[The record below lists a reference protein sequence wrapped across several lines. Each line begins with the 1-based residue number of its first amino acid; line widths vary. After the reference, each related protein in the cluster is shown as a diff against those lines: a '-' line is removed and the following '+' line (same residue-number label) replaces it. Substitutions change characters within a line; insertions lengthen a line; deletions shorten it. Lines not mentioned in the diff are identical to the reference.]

1 MVTDNKNGELS
12 TISLTSNSEVSFT
25 VHHDVKIDDVLPV
38 IGCLGCLDYFHI
50 TRSLNDKHSDITYT
64 RIHTGDVMED
74 VMDSNMVTVTD
85 YKNGDLSTIRTDT
98 VPFLLFNMLFIF
110 SRTEKDEHQGIEM
123 SHRNYNE

>member
-1 MVTDNKNGELS
+1 MVTDNKNAELS

-50 TRSLNDKHSDITYT
+50 TRSLNDNHSDITYT

-74 VMDSNMVTVTD
+74 VIWT
-85 YKNGDLSTIRTDT
+85 RTW
-98 VPFLLFNMLFIF
+98 
-110 SRTEKDEHQGIEM
+110 
-123 SHRNYNE
+123 